1 MINVEMGDNKNP
13 VNAATVVAVATSQ
26 GAPMDVAAF
35 SNLASGTSI
44 QYYLGFFF
52 FSPLFCSTPAPPL
65 PPPHPHRQHL
75 THSLFFPHIDFLILT
90 FEIKNI

>member
-65 PPPHPHRQHL
+65 TPPSPPPSTLNP
-75 THSLFFPHIDFLILT
+75 LFVFPTYRFLNSY
-90 FEIKNI
+90 F